1 MAKRIIEREKKVL
14 RAKSIEAGFK
24 PLWIEPAAVVDSR
37 LLSYKDK
44 FDQVFDYWMPD
55 YKRLARNCRMYWGV
69 DYSQHATEIAQR
81 LLNEYRQP
89 FQANIIAEKVE
100 TILSQTL
107 QNPFDMTFKPI
118 QISPNQEINDL
129 SSLAISMYL
138 EDKGQA
144 NWKFSQIL
152 CYLFSLIQEGCE
164 SLEIDYKRQRGLP
177 KLVFKPLDPLYY
189 RRDPNWESMD
199 AWDMREFWKFG
210 NMTVESMISRW
221 PDKKE
226 ALEEERI
233 RQQNNRADYGQYKGA
248 FPVEDADARWGMGKT
263 HRVIEYSYLVDEERW
278 WEYDLRN
285 NRPFPE
291 TGEKNQSEK
300 DKTAK
305 KDYIARM
312 GINPGTRGPDGNE
325 EDGDVTWVHQYR
337 RVEKKCVFCP
347 DLTLKIFF
355 EDGDSPIQ
363 INRISK
369 FPLGL
374 AHFRQ
379 QFRGVVDP
387 LTGPQEMLNRVEM
400 NMGDI
405 AARGARDSIAI
416 DKAAIDPEDRAYWMQ
431 NWNTVGFRGFT
442 SEGYLRD
449 GGKVFEAF
457 PQGVISNDLFTLSN
471 HMIELADIVGKT
483 PAAGHGRLEQKQ
495 TSGRLFTAQ
504 YQAGLVASGLWYY
517 NIEQHERD
525 KAEAWLTQ
533 ARQTYAGPEREFH
546 KGGTQETFR
555 INERIITDEGEIRI
569 RNNISQLPDQAVIIT
584 PAPQGTTFQDAQR
597 ELYGYFMQNLAPDQ
611 AFLRTL
617 FMGEIYKSMPNITDD
632 KRQEIEKAINMQLE
646 VLGMDMAA
654 NKLMLSGKIEML
666 KQQMAQ
672 QGMQAPPP
680 GMAPMAEEPQ
690 LPGMAPPPP
699 PPGPGRAPLTG
710 GPEIQALL
718 RSQGPLPVAG

>member
-1 MAKRIIEREKKVL
+1 MARRTIEKEKKDI
-14 RAKSIEAGFK
+14 RKKSVAVEEGFR
-24 PLWIEPAAVVDSR
+24 PLWVEPAAVVDAR
-37 LLSYKDK
+37 LLTYREK
-44 FDQVFDYWMPD
+44 FDQVFNYWQPD

-69 DYSQHATEIAQR
+69 DYSQYATEIAQR

-152 CYLFSLIQEGCE
+152 AYLFALVQEGCE
-164 SLEIDYKRQRGLP
+164 ELVIDYKRQRGLP
-177 KLVFKPLDPLYY
+177 KLCFKPIDPLYY

-199 AWDMREFWKFG
+199 PWDMREFWKFG
-210 NMTVESMISRW
+210 NMTVEAMIARW
-221 PDKKE
+221 PEKKAE
-226 ALEEERI
+226 LETERL
-233 RQQNNRADYGQYKGA
+233 RQQNSRADYGQYKGA
-248 FPVEDADARWGMGKT
+248 FPIEDVAARWGMGQT
-263 HRVIEYSYLVDEERW
+263 HRVLEYSYLVDEERW

-291 TGEKNQSEK
+291 TGEKNQSEA
-300 DKTAK
+300 DKTK
-305 KDYIARM
+305 KRDYIARM
-312 GINPGTRGPDGNE
+312 QLNPGFRGPDGRE
-325 EDGDVTWVHQYR
+325 EDGDITWIHQYR
-337 RVEKKCVFCP
+337 RVEKKSVFCP
-347 DLTLKIFF
+347 DLSLKVFF

-379 QFRGVVDP
+379 QYRGVVDA
-387 LTGPQEMLNRVEM
+387 LASPQEMLNRTEM
-400 NMGDI
+400 NMADI
-405 AARGARDSIAI
+405 AARGARDSFGI
-416 DKAAIDPEDRAYWMQ
+416 DKAAVDPEDRPYWIQ
-431 NWNTVGFRGFT
+431 NWNTPGFRGFF
-442 SEGYLRD
+442 SEGYLQ
-449 GGKVFEAF
+449 GGAKAFEPF
-457 PQGVISNDLFTLSN
+457 PQGQINNDLFNLAN

-525 KAEAWLTQ
+525 KAEAWLMQ
-533 ARQTYAGPEREFH
+533 GRQTYAGPEREVNRM
-546 KGGTQETFR
+546 GTQESFR
-555 INERIITDEGEIRI
+555 INERVITDQGEIRI

-617 FMGEIYKSMPNITDD
+617 FMGEIYKSMPNITDE

-646 VLGMDMAA
+646 VLGIQMA
-654 NKLMLSGKIEML
+654 NTKLQLTGQNQML
-666 KQQMAQ
+666 KQQIG
-672 QGMQAPPP
+672 GMQQPGMGEEAPP
-680 GMAPMAEEPQ
+680 
-690 LPGMAPPPP
+690 LPGMAPPPAPAGAQP
-699 PPGPGRAPLTG
+699 PLSG
-710 GPEIQALL
+710 GPEIQQLL
-718 RSQGPLPVAG
+718 RSMGPAGGPQGG